1 MSSKEM
7 LLFPH
12 NITYVCMYRYMYMY
26 VYRKQGLDYHVVGY
40 CFCIIFLLEYPVYAH
55 DTKNVI

>member
-1 MSSKEM
+1 M

-12 NITYVCMYRYMYMY
+12 NITYMCMYRYMYMY

-40 CFCIIFLLEYPVYAH
+40 CFCIIFFTRIYVYAH
-55 DTKNVI
+55 DTEHVI